1 MKRKFIIGTCLLT
14 ATSLFLRA
22 VGIFFHS
29 RLSRVLGAEGM
40 GIFSQIMAVYR
51 FGITLAVSGIGLAGS
66 KIVAEEL
73 AEKHEKGVRKAVN
86 VTLLHGAVFGVFAAV
101 LMMAFSEPVC
111 RKLLGDE
118 QTKDAVRLFSLS
130 LPFVAMSSALH
141 GYFTAADR
149 VGRSAVIQILE
160 QGIHVTLCLSLIGRT
175 HDSYEACMTVAA
187 TGTVADIIA
196 FAVLFILYRADART
210 YKNEKSGKKITKR
223 ILSVSLPVAASAY
236 LRSGLS
242 SLEHALTPT
251 FLAGNAMGKSGALAS
266 YGTVHGM
273 VLPLIYFP
281 SAALQAFA
289 TLLIPRLAV
298 CLQKKQKERIRNLVE
313 RSLRAA
319 MIFSVGVSCLL
330 FFFAEEIGKAVYQ
343 TKEVAPFIRILAPL
357 TVAMYA
363 DSVVDGAL
371 KGLNQ
376 QVYSMGYNIIDAAL
390 ALVLMPVI
398 LPKYGTAG
406 YILII
411 YITEL
416 TNAFFSIQRL
426 FCVSS
431 FRFQPIRWALLPYLA
446 ATACCILFKTAPG
459 GLFGVLA
466 SICTFSFFALLFY
479 GKPHNCA

>member
-22 VGIFFHS
+22 VGIFFQS
-29 RLSRVLGAEGM
+29 RLAYVMGAEGM
-40 GIFSQIMAVYR
+40 GIFSQVMAVYR
-51 FGITLAVSGIGLAGS
+51 FGVTVAVSGIGLAGS

-73 AEKHEKGVRKAVN
+73 AQQSEKGVRKAVN
-86 VTLLHGAVFGVFAAV
+86 VTLVHGFIFGICAASLLFFFADA
-101 LMMAFSEPVC
+101 VC
-111 RKLLGDE
+111 RTLL
-118 QTKDAVRLFSLS
+118 QNVRTKDAVCVLSLS

-160 QGIHVTLCLSLIGRT
+160 QVIHVTLCLNLIGGAR
-175 HDSYEACMTVAA
+175 DSYRACVIVA
-187 TGTVADIIA
+187 GTSAVAD
-196 FAVLFILYRADART
+196 AVSFLLLFLLYRIDARN
-210 YKNEKSGKKITKR
+210 YKNAVSGEKITKR

-281 SAALQAFA
+281 SAALQSFA
-289 TLLIPRLAV
+289 TLLIPKLAV
-298 CLQKKQKERIRNLVE
+298 CLQKKQHERIKTLVE

-330 FFFAEEIGKAVYQ
+330 FFFAEEIGMAVYK
-343 TKEVAPFIRILAPL
+343 TPDVAPFIRILAPL

-376 QVYSMGYNIIDAAL
+376 QVYSMGYNIIDAAM
-390 ALVLMPVI
+390 ALILMPVI
-398 LPKYGTAG
+398 LPKYGVAG
-406 YILII
+406 YIFII

-416 TNAFFSIQRL
+416 TNAFFSIERL
-426 FCVSS
+426 FRVSS
-431 FRFQPIRWALLPYLA
+431 FRFHPIRWAVIPYLA
-446 ATACCILFKTAPG
+446 ATACCLLFKTTPG
-459 GLFGVLA
+459 GMFGVLA
-466 SICTFSFFALLFY
+466 SVCLFSFFALVFY
-479 GKPHNCA
+479 GKTHNYA

>member
-29 RLSRVLGAEGM
+29 RLAQVMGAEGM

-51 FGITLAVSGIGLAGS
+51 FGVTVAVSGIGLAGS

-73 AEKHEKGVRKAVN
+73 ALCYEKGVRKAVR
-86 VTLLHGAVFGVFAAV
+86 VTLLHGAAFGTFAAA
-101 LMMAFSEPVC
+101 LLFFGANAVC
-111 RKLLGDE
+111 RTLLGNE
-118 QTKDAVRLFSLS
+118 STEDAVRLLSLS

-149 VGRSAVIQILE
+149 VGRSAVIQIAE
-160 QGIHVTLCLSLIGRT
+160 QMIHVVLCLSLLKTAR
-175 HDSYEACMTVAA
+175 DSSEACRIAA
-187 TGTVADIIA
+187 VTGTVAE
-196 FAVLFILYRADART
+196 AVSFFLLFLLYRIDVKQ
-210 YKNEKSGKKITKR
+210 YKNAKSGTGITKR
-223 ILSVSLPVAASAY
+223 ILSVSLPVAAGAY

-251 FLAGNAMGKSGALAS
+251 FLAGSVMGKSGALAS

-281 SAALQAFA
+281 SAALQSFA
-289 TLLIPRLAV
+289 TLLIPKLAV
-298 CLQKKQKERIRNLVE
+298 CLQKGEHNRIRNLVE

-330 FFFAEEIGKAVYQ
+330 FFFAEEIGMAVYH
-343 TKEVAPFIRILAPL
+343 TKDASMYIRILAPL

-390 ALVLMPVI
+390 ALILMPVI
-398 LPKYGTAG
+398 LPKFGAAG
-406 YILII
+406 YIFII

-426 FCVSS
+426 FSVSG
-431 FRFQPIRWALLPYLA
+431 FRFSPVRWAVIPYLA
-446 ATACCILFKTAPG
+446 ATACCLFFKTTPG
-459 GLFGVLA
+459 GLNGLLLSA
-466 SICTFSFFALLFY
+466 ALFSVCVYWFY
-479 GKPHNCA
+479 GKKRSIA